1 MGLFSPRFYSFVLMQ
16 KHNFPGKWS
25 CEWKAKGASKR
36 GEKVVFAENGVM
48 NERRRCQDWVSWYSN
63 FEYQIQ
69 TSRYSNFEY
78 QIQNSRYSKFE
89 YQTLNFENLK
99 NNK

>member
-1 MGLFSPRFYSFVLMQ
+1 MVWRLIGSQSNLQV
-16 KHNFPGKWS
+16 
-25 CEWKAKGASKR
+25 
-36 GEKVVFAENGVM
+36 GE
-48 NERRRCQDWVSWYSN
+48 CQDWVSWYSK
-63 FEYQIQ
+63 FEYQNQ

-89 YQTLNFENLK
+89 YQTLNFEILN